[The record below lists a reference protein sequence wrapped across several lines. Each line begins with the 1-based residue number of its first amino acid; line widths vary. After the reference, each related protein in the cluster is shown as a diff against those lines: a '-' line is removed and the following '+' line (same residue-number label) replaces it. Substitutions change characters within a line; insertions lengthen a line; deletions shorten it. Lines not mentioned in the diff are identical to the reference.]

1 MKPRKK
7 NLTKRRKNKISIFC
21 ELTDLG
27 PAMISGRLPNIEHL
41 GISPDETQHIIRHQS
56 IIKDEIGPLDRPHR
70 LQRQQLRVTRPGPH
84 QRHAPR
90 PAAAA
95 AASCLRPLGGPQ
107 GLQQPLELWQ
117 LQRDLILPIA
127 EVLVGR
133 NRQRDAG
140 SVNPAISSV
149 SLG

>member
-1 MKPRKK
+1 
-7 NLTKRRKNKISIFC
+7 
-21 ELTDLG
+21 
-27 PAMISGRLPNIEHL
+27 MISGRLPDIEHL
-41 GISPDETQHIIRHQS
+41 GISPDETQHIIGHQP
-56 IIKDEIGPLDRPHR
+56 IIEDEIGLLDRPHR

-84 QRHAPR
+84 QRHTPR

-95 AASCLRPLGGPQ
+95 AAGLRPPGGPQ

-127 EVLVGR
+127 EVLVGG

-149 SLG
+149 SLGGAFLREGR